1 MTPHTLDDYARY
13 EMVLQDFGGHIQRYC
28 IRHAHSADEAREL
41 MQEVMAAV
49 WNSIGGLQAEA
60 HGGGQHA
67 GGCSGRGRR
76 GAAGSAAAARRAL
89 RLRHR
94 PPLRGPAE
102 CGRYIE
108 FKTMKRSTLIILVLS
123 LLLVGSVAV
132 WRFVPRQVDGDE
144 IFHRYVGLED
154 VCVTYIR
161 DKKVGDSI
169 RVPVVLLEAESE
181 RGWEV
186 LDSLFG
192 YTASSEKLLAEIMA
206 NPDIPD
212 WVIELYQD
220 EKPSV
225 EVYRAPRNNPER
237 KIEVGAG
244 REDDVTVYIQAYR
257 RRITIVAPPNVHDG
271 VVATSDAIKE
281 TDRDTKKMQQALF
294 DEVVGD
300 LEAIDST
307 KQ

>member
-1 MTPHTLDDYARY
+1 
-13 EMVLQDFGGHIQRYC
+13 
-28 IRHAHSADEAREL
+28 
-41 MQEVMAAV
+41 
-49 WNSIGGLQAEA
+49 
-60 HGGGQHA
+60 
-67 GGCSGRGRR
+67 
-76 GAAGSAAAARRAL
+76 
-89 RLRHR
+89 
-94 PPLRGPAE
+94 
-102 CGRYIE
+102 
-108 FKTMKRSTLIILVLS
+108 MKRSTLIILVLS
-123 LLLVGSVAV
+123 LLLVGSVAA

-144 IFHRYVGLED
+144 VFHRYVGLED

-206 NPDIPD
+206 NSDIPD

-220 EKPSV
+220 ETPSV
-225 EVYRAPRNNPER
+225 QVHRAPRNNPER

-244 REDDVTVYIQAYR
+244 KEDDVIVYIQAYR
-257 RRITIVAPPNVHDG
+257 RRITIVAPTNVHDG
-271 VVATSDAIKE
+271 DGAIPDAMKE
-281 TDRDTKKMQQALF
+281 TDRDAKKMRWALL

-300 LEAIDST
+300 LDSIDST

>member
-1 MTPHTLDDYARY
+1 
-13 EMVLQDFGGHIQRYC
+13 
-28 IRHAHSADEAREL
+28 
-41 MQEVMAAV
+41 
-49 WNSIGGLQAEA
+49 
-60 HGGGQHA
+60 
-67 GGCSGRGRR
+67 
-76 GAAGSAAAARRAL
+76 
-89 RLRHR
+89 
-94 PPLRGPAE
+94 
-102 CGRYIE
+102 
-108 FKTMKRSTLIILVLS
+108 MKRSTLIILVLS
-123 LLLVGSVAV
+123 LLLVGSVAA

-181 RGWEV
+181 HGWEV

-220 EKPSV
+220 ETPSV
-225 EVYRAPRNNPER
+225 QVHRAPRNNPER

-244 REDDVTVYIQAYR
+244 REDDVMVYIQAYR
-257 RRITIVAPPNVHDG
+257 RRITIVAPTNVHDG

-281 TDRDTKKMQQALF
+281 TDRDAKEMRWALLN
-294 DEVVGD
+294 EVMD
-300 LEAIDST
+300 DMDAFDST

>member
-1 MTPHTLDDYARY
+1 
-13 EMVLQDFGGHIQRYC
+13 
-28 IRHAHSADEAREL
+28 
-41 MQEVMAAV
+41 
-49 WNSIGGLQAEA
+49 
-60 HGGGQHA
+60 
-67 GGCSGRGRR
+67 
-76 GAAGSAAAARRAL
+76 
-89 RLRHR
+89 
-94 PPLRGPAE
+94 
-102 CGRYIE
+102 
-108 FKTMKRSTLIILVLS
+108 MKRSTLIILVLS
-123 LLLVGSVAV
+123 LLLVGSVAA

-220 EKPSV
+220 ETPSV
-225 EVYRAPRNNPER
+225 QAYRAPRNNPER

-244 REDDVTVYIQAYR
+244 REDDVIVYIQAYR
-257 RRITIVAPPNVHDG
+257 RRITIEASPNVRDDD
-271 VVATSDAIKE
+271 VAISDAIKE
-281 TDRDTKKMQQALF
+281 TDRDAKRMRRALF

-300 LEAIDST
+300 LKAIDST

>member
-1 MTPHTLDDYARY
+1 
-13 EMVLQDFGGHIQRYC
+13 
-28 IRHAHSADEAREL
+28 
-41 MQEVMAAV
+41 
-49 WNSIGGLQAEA
+49 
-60 HGGGQHA
+60 
-67 GGCSGRGRR
+67 
-76 GAAGSAAAARRAL
+76 
-89 RLRHR
+89 
-94 PPLRGPAE
+94 
-102 CGRYIE
+102 
-108 FKTMKRSTLIILVLS
+108 MKRSTLIILVLS
-123 LLLVGSVAV
+123 LLLVGSVAA

-144 IFHRYVGLED
+144 LFHRYVGLED

-181 RGWEV
+181 HGWEV

-220 EKPSV
+220 ETPSV
-225 EVYRAPRNNPER
+225 QVHRAPRNNPER

-244 REDDVTVYIQAYR
+244 REDDVLVYIQAYR
-257 RRITIVAPPNVHDG
+257 RRITIVAPTNVHDG

-281 TDRDTKKMQQALF
+281 TDRDAKEMRWALLN
-294 DEVVGD
+294 EVMD
-300 LEAIDST
+300 DMDAFDST

>member
-1 MTPHTLDDYARY
+1 
-13 EMVLQDFGGHIQRYC
+13 
-28 IRHAHSADEAREL
+28 
-41 MQEVMAAV
+41 
-49 WNSIGGLQAEA
+49 
-60 HGGGQHA
+60 
-67 GGCSGRGRR
+67 
-76 GAAGSAAAARRAL
+76 
-89 RLRHR
+89 
-94 PPLRGPAE
+94 
-102 CGRYIE
+102 
-108 FKTMKRSTLIILVLS
+108 MKRSTLIILVLS
-123 LLLVGSVAV
+123 LLLVGSVAA

-192 YTASSEKLLAEIMA
+192 YTVEREKELAEIMA
-206 NPDIPD
+206 NPNIPD
-212 WVIELYQD
+212 WAIEHYQD

-225 EVYRAPRNNPER
+225 QVYCAPRNNPER

-244 REDDVTVYIQAYR
+244 REDDVIVYIQAYR
-257 RRITIVAPPNVHDG
+257 RRITIVAPPNERDG
-271 VVATSDAIKE
+271 AGAISYALKE
-281 TDRDTKKMQQALF
+281 TDRDAKEMRWALL
-294 DEVVGD
+294 DEVMD
-300 LEAIDST
+300 DMDAFDST

>member
-1 MTPHTLDDYARY
+1 
-13 EMVLQDFGGHIQRYC
+13 
-28 IRHAHSADEAREL
+28 
-41 MQEVMAAV
+41 
-49 WNSIGGLQAEA
+49 
-60 HGGGQHA
+60 
-67 GGCSGRGRR
+67 
-76 GAAGSAAAARRAL
+76 
-89 RLRHR
+89 
-94 PPLRGPAE
+94 
-102 CGRYIE
+102 
-108 FKTMKRSTLIILVLS
+108 MKRSTLIILVLS
-123 LLLVGSVAV
+123 LLLVGSVAA

-181 RGWEV
+181 HGWEV

-212 WVIELYQD
+212 WMIELYQD
-220 EKPSV
+220 ETPSV
-225 EVYRAPRNNPER
+225 QVHRAPRNNPER
-237 KIEVGAG
+237 NIEAGAG
-244 REDDVTVYIQAYR
+244 REDDVMVYIQAYR
-257 RRITIVAPPNVHDG
+257 RRITIVAPPNVRDG

-281 TDRDTKKMQQALF
+281 TDRDAKEMRWALL
-294 DEVVGD
+294 DEVMDD
-300 LEAIDST
+300 LDAFDST

>member
-1 MTPHTLDDYARY
+1 
-13 EMVLQDFGGHIQRYC
+13 
-28 IRHAHSADEAREL
+28 
-41 MQEVMAAV
+41 
-49 WNSIGGLQAEA
+49 
-60 HGGGQHA
+60 
-67 GGCSGRGRR
+67 
-76 GAAGSAAAARRAL
+76 
-89 RLRHR
+89 
-94 PPLRGPAE
+94 
-102 CGRYIE
+102 
-108 FKTMKRSTLIILVLS
+108 MKRSTLIILVLS
-123 LLLVGSVAV
+123 LLLVGSVAA

-144 IFHRYVGLED
+144 VFHRYVGLED

-220 EKPSV
+220 ESPSV
-225 EVYRAPRNNPER
+225 QVHRAPRNNPER

-244 REDDVTVYIQAYR
+244 REDDVMVYIQAYR
-257 RRITIVAPPNVHDG
+257 RRITIVAPPNAHDG

-281 TDRDTKKMQQALF
+281 TDRDAKEMRWALLN
-294 DEVVGD
+294 EVMD
-300 LEAIDST
+300 DMDAFDST

>member
-1 MTPHTLDDYARY
+1 
-13 EMVLQDFGGHIQRYC
+13 
-28 IRHAHSADEAREL
+28 
-41 MQEVMAAV
+41 
-49 WNSIGGLQAEA
+49 
-60 HGGGQHA
+60 
-67 GGCSGRGRR
+67 
-76 GAAGSAAAARRAL
+76 
-89 RLRHR
+89 
-94 PPLRGPAE
+94 
-102 CGRYIE
+102 
-108 FKTMKRSTLIILVLS
+108 MKRSTLIILVLS
-123 LLLVGSVAV
+123 LLVVGSVAA

-192 YTASSEKLLAEIMA
+192 YTAEREKGLAEIMA
-206 NPDIPD
+206 NPNIPD

-225 EVYRAPRNNPER
+225 QMYRAPRNNPER

-244 REDDVTVYIQAYR
+244 KEDDVIVYIQAYR
-257 RRITIVAPPNVHDG
+257 RRIIIETPPNVHDG
-271 VVATSDAIKE
+271 VVAISDAIKE
-281 TDRDTKKMQQALF
+281 TDRDAKEMRWALLY
-294 DEVVGD
+294 EVMYD
-300 LEAIDST
+300 LDAIDST

>member
-1 MTPHTLDDYARY
+1 
-13 EMVLQDFGGHIQRYC
+13 
-28 IRHAHSADEAREL
+28 
-41 MQEVMAAV
+41 
-49 WNSIGGLQAEA
+49 
-60 HGGGQHA
+60 
-67 GGCSGRGRR
+67 
-76 GAAGSAAAARRAL
+76 
-89 RLRHR
+89 
-94 PPLRGPAE
+94 
-102 CGRYIE
+102 
-108 FKTMKRSTLIILVLS
+108 MKRSTLIILVIS
-123 LLLVGSVAV
+123 LLLVGSVAA

-206 NPDIPD
+206 NPNIPD

-220 EKPSV
+220 ETPSV
-225 EVYRAPRNNPER
+225 QAHRAPRNNPER

-244 REDDVTVYIQAYR
+244 KEDDVIVYIQAYR
-257 RRITIVAPPNVHDG
+257 RRITIVASTNVHDG
-271 VVATSDAIKE
+271 DDAIPDAMKE
-281 TDRDTKKMQQALF
+281 TDRDAKKMRWALL
-294 DEVVGD
+294 DEVLDD
-300 LEAIDST
+300 LDAIDST

>member
-1 MTPHTLDDYARY
+1 
-13 EMVLQDFGGHIQRYC
+13 
-28 IRHAHSADEAREL
+28 
-41 MQEVMAAV
+41 
-49 WNSIGGLQAEA
+49 
-60 HGGGQHA
+60 
-67 GGCSGRGRR
+67 
-76 GAAGSAAAARRAL
+76 
-89 RLRHR
+89 
-94 PPLRGPAE
+94 
-102 CGRYIE
+102 
-108 FKTMKRSTLIILVLS
+108 MKRSTLIILVLS
-123 LLLVGSVAV
+123 LLLVGSVAA

-144 IFHRYVGLED
+144 VFHRYVGLED

-220 EKPSV
+220 ETPSV
-225 EVYRAPRNNPER
+225 QVHRAPRNNPER

-244 REDDVTVYIQAYR
+244 REDDVMVYIQAYR
-257 RRITIVAPPNVHDG
+257 RRITIVAPPNVRDG

-281 TDRDTKKMQQALF
+281 TDRDAKEMRWALLN
-294 DEVVGD
+294 EVMD
-300 LEAIDST
+300 DMDAFDST

>member
-1 MTPHTLDDYARY
+1 
-13 EMVLQDFGGHIQRYC
+13 
-28 IRHAHSADEAREL
+28 
-41 MQEVMAAV
+41 
-49 WNSIGGLQAEA
+49 
-60 HGGGQHA
+60 
-67 GGCSGRGRR
+67 
-76 GAAGSAAAARRAL
+76 
-89 RLRHR
+89 
-94 PPLRGPAE
+94 
-102 CGRYIE
+102 
-108 FKTMKRSTLIILVLS
+108 MKRSTLIILVLS
-123 LLLVGSVAV
+123 LLLVGSVAA

-186 LDSLFG
+186 LDSLFD

-220 EKPSV
+220 ESPSV
-225 EVYRAPRNNPER
+225 QVHRAPRNNPER

-244 REDDVTVYIQAYR
+244 REDDVMVYIQAYR
-257 RRITIVAPPNVHDG
+257 RRITIVAPPNVRDG

-281 TDRDTKKMQQALF
+281 TDRDAKEMRWALLN
-294 DEVVGD
+294 EVMD
-300 LEAIDST
+300 DMDAFDST

>member
-1 MTPHTLDDYARY
+1 
-13 EMVLQDFGGHIQRYC
+13 
-28 IRHAHSADEAREL
+28 
-41 MQEVMAAV
+41 
-49 WNSIGGLQAEA
+49 
-60 HGGGQHA
+60 
-67 GGCSGRGRR
+67 
-76 GAAGSAAAARRAL
+76 
-89 RLRHR
+89 
-94 PPLRGPAE
+94 
-102 CGRYIE
+102 
-108 FKTMKRSTLIILVLS
+108 MKRSTLIILVLS
-123 LLLVGSVAV
+123 LLLVGSVAA

-212 WVIELYQD
+212 WMIELYQD
-220 EKPSV
+220 ETPSV
-225 EVYRAPRNNPER
+225 QVHRAPRNNPER
-237 KIEVGAG
+237 NIEAGAG
-244 REDDVTVYIQAYR
+244 REDDVMVYIQAYR
-257 RRITIVAPPNVHDG
+257 RRITIVAPPNVRDG

-281 TDRDTKKMQQALF
+281 TDRDAKEMRWALL
-294 DEVVGD
+294 DEAMDD
-300 LEAIDST
+300 LDAFDST

>member
-1 MTPHTLDDYARY
+1 
-13 EMVLQDFGGHIQRYC
+13 
-28 IRHAHSADEAREL
+28 
-41 MQEVMAAV
+41 
-49 WNSIGGLQAEA
+49 
-60 HGGGQHA
+60 
-67 GGCSGRGRR
+67 
-76 GAAGSAAAARRAL
+76 
-89 RLRHR
+89 
-94 PPLRGPAE
+94 
-102 CGRYIE
+102 
-108 FKTMKRSTLIILVLS
+108 MKRSTLIILVLS
-123 LLLVGSVAV
+123 LLLVGSVAA

-144 IFHRYVGLED
+144 VFHRYVGLED

-220 EKPSV
+220 ETPSV
-225 EVYRAPRNNPER
+225 QVHRAPRNNPER

-244 REDDVTVYIQAYR
+244 RADDVTVYIQAYR
-257 RRITIVAPPNVHDG
+257 RRITIVAPPNAHDG

-281 TDRDTKKMQQALF
+281 TDRDAKEMRWALLN
-294 DEVVGD
+294 EVMD
-300 LEAIDST
+300 DMDAFDST

>member
-1 MTPHTLDDYARY
+1 
-13 EMVLQDFGGHIQRYC
+13 
-28 IRHAHSADEAREL
+28 
-41 MQEVMAAV
+41 
-49 WNSIGGLQAEA
+49 
-60 HGGGQHA
+60 
-67 GGCSGRGRR
+67 
-76 GAAGSAAAARRAL
+76 
-89 RLRHR
+89 
-94 PPLRGPAE
+94 
-102 CGRYIE
+102 
-108 FKTMKRSTLIILVLS
+108 MKRSTLIILVLS

-206 NPDIPD
+206 DPNIPD

-220 EKPSV
+220 ESPSV
-225 EVYRAPRNNPER
+225 QVHRAPRNNPER

-244 REDDVTVYIQAYR
+244 REDDVMVYIQAYR
-257 RRITIVAPPNVHDG
+257 WRITIVAPPNAHDG

-281 TDRDTKKMQQALF
+281 TDRDTKEMRWALL
-294 DEVVGD
+294 DEVMDD
-300 LEAIDST
+300 LDAIDST

>member
-1 MTPHTLDDYARY
+1 
-13 EMVLQDFGGHIQRYC
+13 
-28 IRHAHSADEAREL
+28 
-41 MQEVMAAV
+41 
-49 WNSIGGLQAEA
+49 
-60 HGGGQHA
+60 
-67 GGCSGRGRR
+67 
-76 GAAGSAAAARRAL
+76 
-89 RLRHR
+89 
-94 PPLRGPAE
+94 
-102 CGRYIE
+102 
-108 FKTMKRSTLIILVLS
+108 MKRSTLIILVLS
-123 LLLVGSVAV
+123 LLLVGRVAA

-169 RVPVVLLEAESE
+169 REPVVLLEAESE

-192 YTASSEKLLAEIMA
+192 YTASREKLLAEIMA
-206 NPDIPD
+206 DPNIPD

-220 EKPSV
+220 ETPSV

-237 KIEVGAG
+237 KIEVGAD

-257 RRITIVAPPNVHDG
+257 WRITIVVPPNVHDSDG
-271 VVATSDAIKE
+271 AILDAIKE
-281 TDRDTKKMQQALF
+281 TDRDAKEMRWALL
-294 DEVVGD
+294 DEAMD
-300 LEAIDST
+300 DMDAFDST

>member
-1 MTPHTLDDYARY
+1 
-13 EMVLQDFGGHIQRYC
+13 
-28 IRHAHSADEAREL
+28 
-41 MQEVMAAV
+41 
-49 WNSIGGLQAEA
+49 
-60 HGGGQHA
+60 
-67 GGCSGRGRR
+67 
-76 GAAGSAAAARRAL
+76 
-89 RLRHR
+89 
-94 PPLRGPAE
+94 
-102 CGRYIE
+102 
-108 FKTMKRSTLIILVLS
+108 MKRSTLIILVLS
-123 LLLVGSVAV
+123 LLLVGSVAA

-192 YTASSEKLLAEIMA
+192 YTAEREKVLAEIMA
-206 NPDIPD
+206 NPNIPD
-212 WVIELYQD
+212 WAIEHYQD
-220 EKPSV
+220 EKPSGQ
-225 EVYRAPRNNPER
+225 VYRAPRNNPER

-244 REDDVTVYIQAYR
+244 REDDVIVYIQAYR
-257 RRITIVAPPNVHDG
+257 RRITIVVPPNVHDG
-271 VVATSDAIKE
+271 DVAIPDAMKE
-281 TDRDTKKMQQALF
+281 TDRDAKKMRWALY

>member
-1 MTPHTLDDYARY
+1 
-13 EMVLQDFGGHIQRYC
+13 
-28 IRHAHSADEAREL
+28 
-41 MQEVMAAV
+41 
-49 WNSIGGLQAEA
+49 
-60 HGGGQHA
+60 
-67 GGCSGRGRR
+67 
-76 GAAGSAAAARRAL
+76 
-89 RLRHR
+89 
-94 PPLRGPAE
+94 
-102 CGRYIE
+102 
-108 FKTMKRSTLIILVLS
+108 MKRSTLIILVLS
-123 LLLVGSVAV
+123 LLLVGSVAA

-244 REDDVTVYIQAYR
+244 REDDVMVYIQAYR
-257 RRITIVAPPNVHDG
+257 RRITIVAPPNAHDG
-271 VVATSDAIKE
+271 VVAISDAIKE
-281 TDRDTKKMQQALF
+281 TDRDAKEMRWALL
-294 DEVVGD
+294 DEVMD
-300 LEAIDST
+300 DMDAIDST

>member
-1 MTPHTLDDYARY
+1 
-13 EMVLQDFGGHIQRYC
+13 
-28 IRHAHSADEAREL
+28 
-41 MQEVMAAV
+41 
-49 WNSIGGLQAEA
+49 
-60 HGGGQHA
+60 
-67 GGCSGRGRR
+67 
-76 GAAGSAAAARRAL
+76 
-89 RLRHR
+89 
-94 PPLRGPAE
+94 
-102 CGRYIE
+102 
-108 FKTMKRSTLIILVLS
+108 MKRSTLIILVLS
-123 LLLVGSVAV
+123 LLLVGSVAA

-144 IFHRYVGLED
+144 VFHRYVGLED

-220 EKPSV
+220 ETPSV
-225 EVYRAPRNNPER
+225 QAHRAPRNNPER
-237 KIEVGAG
+237 NIEVGAG

-257 RRITIVAPPNVHDG
+257 RRITIVMPPNEHDG
-271 VVATSDAIKE
+271 VVAISDAIKE
-281 TDRDTKKMQQALF
+281 TDRDAKEMRWALL
-294 DEVVGD
+294 DEVMDD
-300 LEAIDST
+300 LDAIDST

>member
-1 MTPHTLDDYARY
+1 
-13 EMVLQDFGGHIQRYC
+13 
-28 IRHAHSADEAREL
+28 
-41 MQEVMAAV
+41 
-49 WNSIGGLQAEA
+49 
-60 HGGGQHA
+60 
-67 GGCSGRGRR
+67 
-76 GAAGSAAAARRAL
+76 
-89 RLRHR
+89 
-94 PPLRGPAE
+94 
-102 CGRYIE
+102 
-108 FKTMKRSTLIILVLS
+108 MKRSTLIILVLS
-123 LLLVGSVAV
+123 LLLVGSVAA

-144 IFHRYVGLED
+144 VFHRYVGLED

-225 EVYRAPRNNPER
+225 EVYRAPRNAPER
-237 KIEVGAG
+237 KIEVGAD
-244 REDDVTVYIQAYR
+244 RADDVTVYIQAYR

-271 VVATSDAIKE
+271 DVAILDAIKE
-281 TDRDTKKMQQALF
+281 TDRDTKEMRGAPL
-294 DEVVGD
+294 DEVMDD
-300 LEAIDST
+300 LDAIDST

>member
-1 MTPHTLDDYARY
+1 
-13 EMVLQDFGGHIQRYC
+13 
-28 IRHAHSADEAREL
+28 
-41 MQEVMAAV
+41 
-49 WNSIGGLQAEA
+49 
-60 HGGGQHA
+60 
-67 GGCSGRGRR
+67 
-76 GAAGSAAAARRAL
+76 
-89 RLRHR
+89 
-94 PPLRGPAE
+94 
-102 CGRYIE
+102 
-108 FKTMKRSTLIILVLS
+108 MKRSTLIILVLS
-123 LLLVGSVAV
+123 LLLVGSVAA

-144 IFHRYVGLED
+144 VFHRYVGLED

-220 EKPSV
+220 ETPSV
-225 EVYRAPRNNPER
+225 QAHRAPRNNPER
-237 KIEVGAG
+237 NIEVGAG
-244 REDDVTVYIQAYR
+244 REDDVIVYIQAYR
-257 RRITIVAPPNVHDG
+257 RRITIVVPPNVHDG
-271 VVATSDAIKE
+271 DVAIPDAMKE
-281 TDRDTKKMQQALF
+281 TDRDAKEMRWALL
-294 DEVVGD
+294 DEVMD
-300 LEAIDST
+300 DMDAFDST

>member
-1 MTPHTLDDYARY
+1 
-13 EMVLQDFGGHIQRYC
+13 
-28 IRHAHSADEAREL
+28 
-41 MQEVMAAV
+41 
-49 WNSIGGLQAEA
+49 
-60 HGGGQHA
+60 
-67 GGCSGRGRR
+67 
-76 GAAGSAAAARRAL
+76 
-89 RLRHR
+89 
-94 PPLRGPAE
+94 
-102 CGRYIE
+102 
-108 FKTMKRSTLIILVLS
+108 MKRSTLIILVLS
-123 LLLVGSVAV
+123 LLLVGSVAA

-144 IFHRYVGLED
+144 VFHRYVGLED

-192 YTASSEKLLAEIMA
+192 YTASNEKLLAEIMA
-206 NPDIPD
+206 DPNIPD

-220 EKPSV
+220 ESPSV
-225 EVYRAPRNNPER
+225 QVHRAPRNNPER

-257 RRITIVAPPNVHDG
+257 WRITIVAPPNAHDG

-281 TDRDTKKMQQALF
+281 TDRDTKEMRWALL
-294 DEVVGD
+294 DEVMD
-300 LEAIDST
+300 DMDAFDST

>member
-1 MTPHTLDDYARY
+1 
-13 EMVLQDFGGHIQRYC
+13 
-28 IRHAHSADEAREL
+28 
-41 MQEVMAAV
+41 
-49 WNSIGGLQAEA
+49 
-60 HGGGQHA
+60 
-67 GGCSGRGRR
+67 
-76 GAAGSAAAARRAL
+76 
-89 RLRHR
+89 
-94 PPLRGPAE
+94 
-102 CGRYIE
+102 
-108 FKTMKRSTLIILVLS
+108 MKRSTLIILVLS
-123 LLLVGSVAV
+123 LLLVGSVAA

-244 REDDVTVYIQAYR
+244 REDDVMVYIQAYR
-257 RRITIVAPPNVHDG
+257 RRITIVAPPNAHDG
-271 VVATSDAIKE
+271 VVAISDAIKE

>member
-1 MTPHTLDDYARY
+1 
-13 EMVLQDFGGHIQRYC
+13 
-28 IRHAHSADEAREL
+28 
-41 MQEVMAAV
+41 
-49 WNSIGGLQAEA
+49 
-60 HGGGQHA
+60 
-67 GGCSGRGRR
+67 
-76 GAAGSAAAARRAL
+76 
-89 RLRHR
+89 
-94 PPLRGPAE
+94 
-102 CGRYIE
+102 
-108 FKTMKRSTLIILVLS
+108 MKRSTLIILVLS
-123 LLLVGSVAV
+123 LLLVGSVAA

-144 IFHRYVGLED
+144 VFHRYVGLED

-206 NPDIPD
+206 DPNIPD

-220 EKPSV
+220 ETPSV

-257 RRITIVAPPNVHDG
+257 RRITIVAPPNMHDG
-271 VVATSDAIKE
+271 VVAISDAIKE
-281 TDRDTKKMQQALF
+281 TDSDAKRMRRALF

-300 LEAIDST
+300 LKAIDST

>member
-1 MTPHTLDDYARY
+1 
-13 EMVLQDFGGHIQRYC
+13 
-28 IRHAHSADEAREL
+28 
-41 MQEVMAAV
+41 
-49 WNSIGGLQAEA
+49 
-60 HGGGQHA
+60 
-67 GGCSGRGRR
+67 
-76 GAAGSAAAARRAL
+76 
-89 RLRHR
+89 
-94 PPLRGPAE
+94 
-102 CGRYIE
+102 
-108 FKTMKRSTLIILVLS
+108 MKRSTLIILVLS
-123 LLLVGSVAV
+123 LLLVGSVAA

-220 EKPSV
+220 ETPSV
-225 EVYRAPRNNPER
+225 EVYRAPCNNPER
-237 KIEVGAG
+237 KIEVGAD

-257 RRITIVAPPNVHDG
+257 RRITIVAPPNVHDSDG
-271 VVATSDAIKE
+271 AILDAIKE
-281 TDRDTKKMQQALF
+281 TDRDAKEMRWALL
-294 DEVVGD
+294 DEAMDD
-300 LEAIDST
+300 LDAFDST

>member
-1 MTPHTLDDYARY
+1 
-13 EMVLQDFGGHIQRYC
+13 
-28 IRHAHSADEAREL
+28 
-41 MQEVMAAV
+41 
-49 WNSIGGLQAEA
+49 
-60 HGGGQHA
+60 
-67 GGCSGRGRR
+67 
-76 GAAGSAAAARRAL
+76 
-89 RLRHR
+89 
-94 PPLRGPAE
+94 
-102 CGRYIE
+102 
-108 FKTMKRSTLIILVLS
+108 MKRSTLIILVLS
-123 LLLVGSVAV
+123 LLLVGSVAA

-144 IFHRYVGLED
+144 LFHRYVGLED

-220 EKPSV
+220 ETPSV
-225 EVYRAPRNNPER
+225 QAHRAPRNNPER
-237 KIEVGAG
+237 NIEVGAG

-257 RRITIVAPPNVHDG
+257 RRITIVMPPNEHDG
-271 VVATSDAIKE
+271 NVAISDARKE
-281 TDRDTKKMQQALF
+281 TDRDTMEMLGALF
-294 DEVVGD
+294 DEVMDD
-300 LEAIDST
+300 LKAIDST

>member
-1 MTPHTLDDYARY
+1 
-13 EMVLQDFGGHIQRYC
+13 
-28 IRHAHSADEAREL
+28 
-41 MQEVMAAV
+41 
-49 WNSIGGLQAEA
+49 
-60 HGGGQHA
+60 
-67 GGCSGRGRR
+67 
-76 GAAGSAAAARRAL
+76 
-89 RLRHR
+89 
-94 PPLRGPAE
+94 
-102 CGRYIE
+102 
-108 FKTMKRSTLIILVLS
+108 MKRSTLIILVLS
-123 LLLVGSVAV
+123 LLLVGSVAA

-144 IFHRYVGLED
+144 VFHRYVGLED

-192 YTASSEKLLAEIMA
+192 YTASNEKLLAEIMA

-220 EKPSV
+220 ETPSV
-225 EVYRAPRNNPER
+225 QVHRAPRNNPER

-244 REDDVTVYIQAYR
+244 REDDVMVYIQAYR
-257 RRITIVAPPNVHDG
+257 RRITIVAPPNMHDG
-271 VVATSDAIKE
+271 VVAISDAIKE
-281 TDRDTKKMQQALF
+281 TDSDAKRMRRALF
-294 DEVVGD
+294 DEVMD
-300 LEAIDST
+300 DMDAFDST

>member
-1 MTPHTLDDYARY
+1 
-13 EMVLQDFGGHIQRYC
+13 
-28 IRHAHSADEAREL
+28 
-41 MQEVMAAV
+41 
-49 WNSIGGLQAEA
+49 
-60 HGGGQHA
+60 
-67 GGCSGRGRR
+67 
-76 GAAGSAAAARRAL
+76 
-89 RLRHR
+89 
-94 PPLRGPAE
+94 
-102 CGRYIE
+102 
-108 FKTMKRSTLIILVLS
+108 MKRSTLIILVLS
-123 LLLVGSVAV
+123 LLLVGSVAA

-192 YTASSEKLLAEIMA
+192 YTAEREKELAEIMA
-206 NPDIPD
+206 NPNIPD
-212 WVIELYQD
+212 WVIEHYQD

-225 EVYRAPRNNPER
+225 SAWLAHRESPEHAIEAGTGRA
-237 KIEVGAG
+237 
-244 REDDVTVYIQAYR
+244 DDVTVFIQPYR
-257 RRITIVAPPNVHDG
+257 RRITIVVPPNVHDG
-271 VVATSDAIKE
+271 DGAILDAIKE
-281 TDRDTKKMQQALF
+281 TDRDTKEMRGAPL
-294 DEVVGD
+294 DEVMDD

>member
-1 MTPHTLDDYARY
+1 
-13 EMVLQDFGGHIQRYC
+13 
-28 IRHAHSADEAREL
+28 
-41 MQEVMAAV
+41 
-49 WNSIGGLQAEA
+49 
-60 HGGGQHA
+60 
-67 GGCSGRGRR
+67 
-76 GAAGSAAAARRAL
+76 
-89 RLRHR
+89 
-94 PPLRGPAE
+94 
-102 CGRYIE
+102 
-108 FKTMKRSTLIILVLS
+108 MKRSTLIILVLS
-123 LLLVGSVAV
+123 LLLVGSVAA

-144 IFHRYVGLED
+144 VFHRYVGLED

-244 REDDVTVYIQAYR
+244 REDDVMVYIQAYR
-257 RRITIVAPPNVHDG
+257 RRITIVMPPNVHDG

-281 TDRDTKKMQQALF
+281 TDRDAKKMQQALF

-300 LEAIDST
+300 LDAIDST

>member
-1 MTPHTLDDYARY
+1 
-13 EMVLQDFGGHIQRYC
+13 
-28 IRHAHSADEAREL
+28 
-41 MQEVMAAV
+41 
-49 WNSIGGLQAEA
+49 
-60 HGGGQHA
+60 
-67 GGCSGRGRR
+67 
-76 GAAGSAAAARRAL
+76 
-89 RLRHR
+89 
-94 PPLRGPAE
+94 
-102 CGRYIE
+102 
-108 FKTMKRSTLIILVLS
+108 MKRSTLIILVLS
-123 LLLVGSVAV
+123 LLLVGSVAA

-144 IFHRYVGLED
+144 VFHRYVGLED

-220 EKPSV
+220 ETPSV
-225 EVYRAPRNNPER
+225 QAHRAPRNNPER
-237 KIEVGAG
+237 NIEVGAG
-244 REDDVTVYIQAYR
+244 REDDVLVYIQAYR
-257 RRITIVAPPNVHDG
+257 RRITIVVPPNVHEGD
-271 VVATSDAIKE
+271 VAISDAIKE
-281 TDRDTKKMQQALF
+281 TDRDAKEMRWALL
-294 DEVVGD
+294 DEVMDD
-300 LEAIDST
+300 LDAIDST

>member
-1 MTPHTLDDYARY
+1 
-13 EMVLQDFGGHIQRYC
+13 
-28 IRHAHSADEAREL
+28 
-41 MQEVMAAV
+41 
-49 WNSIGGLQAEA
+49 
-60 HGGGQHA
+60 
-67 GGCSGRGRR
+67 
-76 GAAGSAAAARRAL
+76 
-89 RLRHR
+89 
-94 PPLRGPAE
+94 
-102 CGRYIE
+102 
-108 FKTMKRSTLIILVLS
+108 MKRSTLIILVLS
-123 LLLVGSVAV
+123 LLLVGSVAA

-192 YTASSEKLLAEIMA
+192 YTAIREKLLAEIMA
-206 NPDIPD
+206 NPNTPD
-212 WVIELYQD
+212 WEIEHYQN
-220 EKPSV
+220 EMPSV
-225 EVYRAPRNNPER
+225 QVYRAPRNNPER

-244 REDDVTVYIQAYR
+244 REDDVMVYIQAYR

-271 VVATSDAIKE
+271 DGTISDARKE
-281 TDRDTKKMQQALF
+281 TDRDTMEMLGALF
-294 DEVVGD
+294 DEVMDD
-300 LEAIDST
+300 LDAIDST